1 MDGLLLIAAKFG
13 HTRPAASRRS
23 RGTGG
28 RLYRDIA
35 VPLRAALRFRLD
47 CWS

>member
-13 HTRPAASRRS
+13 HTRPAPSRRS
-23 RGTGG
+23 RGTG

-35 VPLRAALRFRLD
+35 VRLRAALRFRLD